1 MKKERVLCPAVK
13 FVLNYIDEKGD
24 GVDIVVPFRKTQIE
38 LHVALVSASIAID
51 ESVSLERIEE
61 GFATSEREF
70 VDPVEA
76 LKITGWGGQM
86 RFRGVDSLSVEEFY
100 RY

>member
-13 FVLNYIDEKGD
+13 ITFPNNGQKDEVIVPYVKNHNEEYHVFLLLIKLGIWRSTRYREEFGFV
-24 GVDIVVPFRKTQIE
+24 
-38 LHVALVSASIAID
+38 
-51 ESVSLERIEE
+51 
-61 GFATSEREF
+61 TSEQRF

-76 LKITGWGGQM
+76 LKITGWGSQM